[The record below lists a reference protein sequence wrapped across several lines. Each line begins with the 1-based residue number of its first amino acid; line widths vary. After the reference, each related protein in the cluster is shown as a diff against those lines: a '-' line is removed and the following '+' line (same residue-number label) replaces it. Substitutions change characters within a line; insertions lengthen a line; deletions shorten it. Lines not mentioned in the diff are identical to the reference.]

1 METLTLRRVPEGDTI
16 HRAAARLRPALVGAP
31 LERLVLARAAVGT
44 RPRPGTPID
53 AVDAVGK
60 HLLVRFA
67 DGHVLRTH
75 LRMSGS
81 WHLYRAGERWQR
93 PAHLARVV
101 VAVPEWE
108 AVCFAAPVVELT
120 LEPVPP
126 GEAPASV
133 AAVAHLGPDLCDLEL
148 DVEAVVGG
156 ALERMAALPEP
167 TTSIDEVLL
176 DQRVAAGIGNVYKS
190 EALWA
195 CRVHPFVPL
204 RGVDESTRRALLTTA
219 ARQLRA
225 NLGGGP
231 RTTRP
236 GPPGTLAVYGRARRP
251 CPRCGTPIRRD
262 RRGALARS
270 TYWCPRC
277 QPPDAQEGTTGP
289 AG

>member
-1 METLTLRRVPEGDTI
+1 MPEGDTI
-16 HRAAARLRPALVGAP
+16 HRAAARLRPALVGSP
-31 LERLVLARAAVGT
+31 LERLVLARAVVGT
-44 RPRPGTPID
+44 RPRPGTLVD

-81 WHLYRAGERWQR
+81 WHLYGAGERWQR
-93 PAHLARVV
+93 PAHLARAV
-101 VAVPEWE
+101 VAVPGWE

-120 LEPVPP
+120 FEPVAP
-126 GEAPASV
+126 GDSSGPGAV
-133 AAVAHLGPDLCDLEL
+133 DAVAHLGPDLCAL
-148 DVEAVVGG
+148 DREVDDVV
-156 ALERMAALPEP
+156 ALALARMAALPEP
-167 TTSIDEVLL
+167 TTTIDEVLL

-204 RGVDESTRRALLTTA
+204 RHVDESTRRALLTTA

-262 RRGALARS
+262 RRGHLARS

-289 AG
+289 AA